1 MKSMLI
7 IQDYLKSPLLMMNSA
22 ENPPFLPHDFLHL
35 TKIGGSLGY
44 PGTAIQMLLQII
56 RM

>member
-1 MKSMLI
+1 MLI
-7 IQDYLKSPLLMMNSA
+7 IPDYLKSPLLMMNSA
-22 ENPPFLPHDFLHL
+22 ENQPFLPHDFLHL

-44 PGTAIQMLLQII
+44 PRTAIQMLLQII

>member
-1 MKSMLI
+1 MLI
-7 IQDYLKSPLLMMNSA
+7 IQNYLKSPLFMINSA
-22 ENPPFLPHDFLHL
+22 EHPPLLSHDFLDL

>member
-1 MKSMLI
+1 MAPKIPVFS
-7 IQDYLKSPLLMMNSA
+7 
-22 ENPPFLPHDFLHL
+22 HDFLHL
-35 TKIGGSLGY
+35 TKVGGSLGY

>member
-1 MKSMLI
+1 MLI
-7 IQDYLKSPLLMMNSA
+7 IPDYLNSSLFMMNSA
-22 ENPPFLPHDFLHL
+22 ENSPFLPNDFLHL